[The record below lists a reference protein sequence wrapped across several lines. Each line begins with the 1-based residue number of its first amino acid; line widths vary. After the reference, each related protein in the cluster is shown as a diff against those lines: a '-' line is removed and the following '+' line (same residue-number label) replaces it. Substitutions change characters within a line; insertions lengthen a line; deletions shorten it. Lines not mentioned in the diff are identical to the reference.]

1 MNCIEGERLIEAAF
15 PDRILPN
22 RHSFMR
28 PSIHIQER
36 ARVILIDDSSIV
48 LKGLQAALSQSSR
61 ILVAGIARTEE
72 EAGTLLRTSRPDV
85 VVLDVRVGR
94 ASGITLCGM
103 IRKSYPNTAVLFLT
117 ADDDTYTL
125 RSAILA
131 GAQGYLLKGASK
143 EAIVKNIEIVA
154 SGQAIVDQRLTQQL
168 LAWIR
173 DGRRTAQRERKG
185 DCSSI
190 DLRLLSFLAA
200 GKSNKEIARE
210 MNITPTAVAACLRT
224 IYKRLNVSRRSEAV
238 RYVVQREKGSL
249 GA

>member
-1 MNCIEGERLIEAAF
+1 
-15 PDRILPN
+15 
-22 RHSFMR
+22 MR

-48 LKGLQAALSQSSR
+48 LERLQAALSQSSR
-61 ILVAGIARTEE
+61 ILVVGIARTES
-72 EAGTLLRTSRPDV
+72 EALTLLRTSQPDV

-94 ASGITLCGM
+94 ASGITLCGI

-117 ADDDTYTL
+117 ADDDKHTL

-173 DGRRTAQRERKG
+173 GGRRIAQRERME